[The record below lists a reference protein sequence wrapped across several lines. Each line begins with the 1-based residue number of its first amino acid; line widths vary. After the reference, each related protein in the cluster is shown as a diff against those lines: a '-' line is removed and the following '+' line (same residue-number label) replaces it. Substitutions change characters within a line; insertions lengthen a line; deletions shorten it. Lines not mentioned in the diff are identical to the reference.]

1 MSAFPRILHALSGIA
16 LLVFAAA
23 GVAQDFPGRSVR
35 LTVPFPPA
43 GVTDRIARLA
53 AHKLGELWRQPVVI
67 DNRPGASGIIAAE
80 LVAKAA
86 PDGYTLLFG
95 HIGTHAINASL
106 FAKLPYH
113 PVRDFAPVSLLATVP
128 NLLLIHPSVPANS
141 VTELIALAKARP
153 GTLTYASPGSG
164 TSGHMAGELFKS
176 LAGVDIVHIP
186 YKGAGAALQ
195 DVLSGQVSMMFD
207 TVASSL
213 PQARAGKLKGLA
225 VTSASRVP
233 IAPEIPTV
241 AESGVPEFEIAP
253 WFGVLAPAGTPAQVV
268 AKLSVDLRR
277 AVQSDE
283 VREPLSSQGVTL
295 IGSSPQ
301 EFAAHIE
308 REIPRWARIVKAS
321 GARAD

>member
-1 MSAFPRILHALSGIA
+1 MSTFSRIFHALSGIA
-16 LLVFAAA
+16 LFVFAAA

-35 LTVPFPPA
+35 LVVPFPPA

-53 AHKLGELWRQPVVI
+53 AQKLGELWRQPVVI

-106 FAKLPYH
+106 FAKLPYR
-113 PVRDFAPVSLLATVP
+113 PVRDFAPVSLFATVP

-253 WFGVLAPAGTPAQVV
+253 WFGVLAPAGTPASVV
-268 AKLSVDLRR
+268 AKLSADLRR
-277 AVQSDE
+277 AVDSEE
-283 VREPLSSQGVTL
+283 VSKPLSAQGVTL

>member
-1 MSAFPRILHALSGIA
+1 MAAISRILHPLSGIA

-23 GVAQDFPGRSVR
+23 GVAQDFPGRPVR
-35 LTVPFPPA
+35 LVVPFPPA

-53 AHKLGELWRQPVVI
+53 GQKLGELWRQPVVI

-106 FAKLPYH
+106 FGKLPYH

-128 NLLLIHPSVPANS
+128 NLLLMHPSVPANS
-141 VTELIALAKARP
+141 VSELIALAKSRP
-153 GTLTYASPGSG
+153 GTLAYASPGSG

-241 AESGVPEFEIAP
+241 AESGVPQFEIAP
-253 WFGVLAPAGTPAQVV
+253 WFGVLAPAGTPSPVV
-268 AKLSVDLRR
+268 AKLSADLRR
-277 AVQSDE
+277 VVESEE
-283 VREPLSSQGVTL
+283 VSKPLSAQGVTL

>member
-1 MSAFPRILHALSGIA
+1 MAAISRILHPLSGIA

-23 GVAQDFPGRSVR
+23 GVAQDFPGRPVR
-35 LTVPFPPA
+35 LVVPFPPA

-53 AHKLGELWRQPVVI
+53 GQKLGELWRQPVII

-128 NLLLIHPSVPANS
+128 NLLLMHPSVPANS
-141 VTELIALAKARP
+141 VTELIALAKSRP

-213 PQARAGKLKGLA
+213 PQARSGKLKGLA

-241 AESGVPEFEIAP
+241 AESGVPQFEIAP
-253 WFGVLAPAGTPAQVV
+253 WFGVLAPAGTPSPVV
-268 AKLSVDLRR
+268 AKLSADLRR
-277 AVQSDE
+277 VVESEE
-283 VREPLSSQGVTL
+283 VSKPLSAQGVTL

>member
-1 MSAFPRILHALSGIA
+1 MPAFSRVLRALSGIA

-23 GVAQDFPGRSVR
+23 GVAQDFPGRPVR
-35 LTVPFPPA
+35 LVVPFPPA

-53 AHKLGELWRQPVVI
+53 GQKLGELWRQPVII

-128 NLLLIHPSVPANS
+128 NLLLMHPSVPANS
-141 VTELIALAKARP
+141 VTELIALAKSRP

-213 PQARAGKLKGLA
+213 PQARSGKLKGLA

-241 AESGVPEFEIAP
+241 AESGVPQFEIAP
-253 WFGVLAPAGTPAQVV
+253 WFGVLAPAGTPSPVV
-268 AKLSVDLRR
+268 AKLSADLRR
-277 AVQSDE
+277 VVESEE
-283 VREPLSSQGVTL
+283 VSKPLSAQGVTL

>member
-1 MSAFPRILHALSGIA
+1 MPTFSRILHALSGIA

-23 GVAQDFPGRSVR
+23 GVAQDFPGRPVR
-35 LTVPFPPA
+35 LVVPFPPA

-53 AHKLGELWRQPVVI
+53 GQKLGELWRQPVVI

-80 LVAKAA
+80 VVAKAA

-213 PQARAGKLKGLA
+213 SQARAGKLKGLA

-241 AESGVPEFEIAP
+241 AESGVPQFEIAP
-253 WFGVLAPAGTPAQVV
+253 WFGVLAPAGTPSPVV
-268 AKLSVDLRR
+268 AKLSADLRR
-277 AVQSDE
+277 AVESEE
-283 VREPLSSQGVTL
+283 VSKPLSAQGVTL

-308 REIPRWARIVKAS
+308 REIPRWGRIVKAS